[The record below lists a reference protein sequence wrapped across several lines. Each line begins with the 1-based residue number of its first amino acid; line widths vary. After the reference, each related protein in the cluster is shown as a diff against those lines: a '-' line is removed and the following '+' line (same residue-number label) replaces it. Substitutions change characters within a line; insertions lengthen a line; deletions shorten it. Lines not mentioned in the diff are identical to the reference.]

1 MIDGSE
7 EPMHPQQSSEAFTE
21 PHDHVVQF
29 YEDDRFLIDAVSSFL
44 TAGMLAG
51 ESGVVIA
58 TEVHRQALSARLEA
72 EGVDVDGA
80 CFRGRLLFLDAEE
93 TLDAFMVGSMP
104 DADLFQATV
113 GGAIE
118 KRLRAST
125 GAGLRAYGEMVDVLW
140 KRGSIDAALRL
151 EELWNALCDAH
162 HFSLLCAYSMGNFYQ
177 QSDGQLLQAVC
188 RRHSSVVPV
197 ETYLRQN
204 SDAARHHEI
213 ALLQQQARALVTEI
227 EERKKLERALRASLE
242 AQKRCEQELR
252 QAQEDLRDF
261 LENAVEGLHWVGP
274 EGTIVWANQAEAD
287 LLGYPL
293 NEYIGRHIADMHA
306 DSDVIADILA
316 RLGRNEQLRSYP
328 ARLRCKD
335 GSIRHVEISS
345 SVLWRDG
352 KFVHTRC
359 FTREVPRR

>member
-1 MIDGSE
+1 M
-7 EPMHPQQSSEAFTE
+7 MHLQPQPDSIGP
-21 PHDHVVQF
+21 PHDHAVQF

-51 ESGVVIA
+51 ESAVVIA
-58 TEVHRQALSARLEA
+58 TETHRQALSARLEA

-93 TLDAFMVGSMP
+93 TLDALMVGGTP

-113 GGAIE
+113 GGAID
-118 KRLRAST
+118 KRLRASA

-140 KRGSIDAALRL
+140 KRGDVEAALKL
-151 EELWNALCDAH
+151 EELWNDLCNVH
-162 HFSLLCAYSMGNFYQ
+162 QFSLLCAYSMGNFYQ
-177 QSDGQLLQAVC
+177 QSDGQLLEAVC

-197 ETYLRQN
+197 ETYLRKG
-204 SDAARHHEI
+204 SDEARYHEI
-213 ALLQQQARALVTEI
+213 VRLQQQARALQTEI

-242 AQKRCEQELR
+242 AQKRCEEELR
-252 QAQEDLRDF
+252 RAQEDLRDF

-274 EGTIVWANQAEAD
+274 DGTILWANQAEAD
-287 LLGYPL
+287 LMGYPL
-293 NEYIGRHIADMHA
+293 NEYVGRHIKEMHA
-306 DSDVIADILA
+306 DAEVIADILT

-359 FTREVPRR
+359 FTREVPQR